1 MKLNFRMNTTADRDE
16 LVRLWSSTETGWD
29 RIDRKVWEH
38 RFVNTPFGEAAIALA
53 IEEETNKIVGQLIFI
68 PLVACVDGREVS
80 GYRPYAAFL
89 VKEARSFQGLKP
101 LTHPMLKLYRLAT
114 DSFRQKEVGLI
125 YMLPDPLWTRM
136 LHFVPGFLT
145 AKFPLYS
152 LKLPLTGE
160 FALPDGYRAVEIEA
174 SDRRLDELWA
184 KAAEF
189 YKCSIV
195 RNSKSLAWRTS
206 HFNFFFRAVER
217 AGEIVGF
224 VALQYKERDRQLIL
238 CDLLAADAE
247 SLRATLASACSAA
260 NEFLLQNPEKP
271 LDKAAI
277 LTTELLLPVVQS
289 LGFYR
294 DKYDFPLVIQTLD
307 ASLAKEQIAPS
318 RWQAS
323 AND

>member
-1 MKLNFRMNTTADRDE
+1 MNTTADRDE
-16 LVRLWSSTETGWD
+16 LVRLWSSAETGWD

-68 PLVACVDGREVS
+68 PLVARVEGREVS
-80 GYRPYAAFL
+80 AYRPYAAFL
-89 VKEARSFQGLKP
+89 VKEARSFQGLNP
-101 LTHPMLKLYRLAT
+101 LAHPMLKLYRLAT
-114 DSFRQKEVGLI
+114 DSFRQKDVGLI

-145 AKFPLYS
+145 GKFPLYS
-152 LKLPLTGE
+152 LKLPLAE
-160 FALPDGYRAVEIEA
+160 PFALPDGYCAVEIKA
-174 SDRRLDELWA
+174 SDVRLDGLWE
-184 KAAEF
+184 KAAKF
-189 YKCSIV
+189 YNCSIV

-206 HFNFFFRAVER
+206 HFNFFCKGIER
-217 AGEIVGF
+217 GGELVGF

-238 CDLLAADAE
+238 CDLLADDAE
-247 SLRATLASACSAA
+247 SLRAILIAACNAA
-260 NEFLLQNPEKP
+260 NEYLLQNPKKSLE
-271 LDKAAI
+271 KAAV
-277 LTTELLLPVVQS
+277 LMTELMQPIVES

-307 ASLAKEQIAPS
+307 ASLSKEQVAPS